1 MKKKS
6 VKKKS
11 VKKMVAA
18 PAAKKYISGADAVNI
33 CEAKIVDIYIPGWDS
48 YVRGKVPSPKAIQE
62 LRLKAS
68 TQEEFQEKLFRACLI
83 DFKEEDFAKLEEAN
97 GLRYYELMTAVIE
110 NTDLFSQAMTKDN
123 IKK

>member
-1 MKKKS
+1 MSKNKNA
-6 VKKKS
+6 VKENK
-11 VKKMVAA
+11 AE
-18 PAAKKYISGADAVNI
+18 KKYLSGAQVAEI
-33 CEAKIVDIYIPGWDS
+33 CEAKIVDIYIKGWDS
-48 YVRGKVPSPKAIQE
+48 YVRGKVPSPKMIQE
-62 LRLKAS
+62 LRLKAP

-83 DFKEEDFAKLEEAN
+83 DFTEADFQKLENAN